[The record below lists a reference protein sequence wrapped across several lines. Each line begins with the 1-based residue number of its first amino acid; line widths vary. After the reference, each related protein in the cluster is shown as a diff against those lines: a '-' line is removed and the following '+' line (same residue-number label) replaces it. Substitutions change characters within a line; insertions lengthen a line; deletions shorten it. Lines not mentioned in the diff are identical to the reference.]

1 MNPTDS
7 EIAAAQALLQRE
19 VHWPPYS
26 NIYDAVANGKLMTM
40 EQEELHKMA
49 RIFCLALHIARKQG
63 RFDILA
69 GHLAKGQIGMEAK
82 VVADF
87 HRNEVHPLFFFCF
100 FQTSLT
106 KVLENTRCMQWN
118 TRRQLVLFF
127 FLFFPFRILS

>member
-1 MNPTDS
+1 MLTSTITNTFLCRHCASSYQGLVCWCLHPPGHMNPTDS

-19 VHWPPYS
+19 VQWPPYS
-26 NIYDAVANGKLMTM
+26 SIYDAVDNGKLMTM

-69 GHLAKGQIGMEAK
+69 GHLAKGQKGMEAP

-87 HRNEVHPLFFFCF
+87 HRNEVHAFFVF
-100 FQTSLT
+100 F
-106 KVLENTRCMQWN
+106 R
-118 TRRQLVLFF
+118 LV
-127 FLFFPFRILS
+127 

>member
-19 VHWPPYS
+19 VQWPPYS
-26 NIYDAVANGKLMTM
+26 SIYDAVDNGKLMTM

-69 GHLAKGQIGMEAK
+69 GHLAKGQKGMEAP

-87 HRNEVHPLFFFCF
+87 HRNEVHAFFVF
-100 FQTSLT
+100 F
-106 KVLENTRCMQWN
+106 R
-118 TRRQLVLFF
+118 LV
-127 FLFFPFRILS
+127 